1 VPKYFST
8 ILVSERRVSE
18 PDAVVDFSILHDL
31 KALGA
36 TDHLALPVASGHGA
50 SNYMITYVTPSMG
63 PGSKAGPILLRM
75 L

>member
-1 VPKYFST
+1 
-8 ILVSERRVSE
+8 
-18 PDAVVDFSILHDL
+18 VVDFSILHDL